1 MGKITYFEDVDV
13 GFETPQFVTGP
24 LTKEQ
29 IKNYAEAA
37 GDPNPIHVD
46 EAFAKMSGYRT
57 VIAHGLMTMAYVSR
71 MLTNWLPNYTQLNRL
86 KTRFTKVAYPGDT
99 LTCKGKVTQKYVKED
114 GNYVELEVW
123 SENQN
128 GETVAKGSAT
138 VALPSRHKK

>member
-1 MGKITYFEDVDV
+1 MGKKVYFEDVDV
-13 GFETPQFVTGP
+13 GFEIPQFVVGP

-46 EAFAKMSGYRT
+46 ENFAKMSGYRT

-71 MLTNWLPNYTQLNRL
+71 MLTKWLPTYTQLKTL
-86 KTRFTKVAYPGDT
+86 KTRFTKVAYPGDI

-123 SENQN
+123 SENQD

-138 VALPSRHKK
+138 VILPSRRKK